1 MWRKR
6 ALVLALIAAV
16 LLLSLAGC
24 FGGGVTSP
32 YRGRYAYDASAVSE
46 VSFVWVESD
55 GTVVRLETLEP
66 EQYDS
71 FFQSFSQLKR
81 HEYWNDPIDYVQG
94 SAVLITFQD
103 GNYHLI
109 NDYCSIRSIN
119 GEAEDT
125 LEYYGHEE
133 FGDLWRQYCS
143 RDYILP

>member
-1 MWRKR
+1 MSKKR
-6 ALVLALIAAV
+6 ALTLILIVCA

-24 FGGGVTSP
+24 LGAGASSP
-32 YRGRYAYDASAVSE
+32 YRGKYAYDASLVSE

-71 FFQSFSQLKR
+71 FFHSFSQLVR

-94 SAVLITFQD
+94 SAVLITFPNGD
-103 GNYHLI
+103 CHLI
-109 NDYCSIRSIN
+109 NHYCSIRSIA

-125 LEYYGHEE
+125 LEYYGYDE
-133 FGDLWRQYCS
+133 FGDFWRQYCS